1 VGLISW
7 LTLNAGV
14 FILALTLAV
23 LALIGVVVWLA
34 LRLRKAEA
42 RYFALV
48 DGTTGGNLESMLT
61 EHMVQVRDATG
72 RVVELDEL
80 ARRLER
86 GSRGHLQ
93 RVGFLRFNPFR
104 DAGGDQSFA
113 VAVTDQDGNGVV
125 ISSLHSRDVTRV
137 YGKPLAGWAS
147 PYPLTDEEEQAIKKA
162 RDQGSGTRDQE
173 SVTSNEAS
181 MASDGHSGG
190 LLVPSQPTNLQ
201 SGVNTCHSD
210 VTPGRRRI
218 RLKRSSARGLH
229 LKAGCAATAAC
240 GWTVRWK
247 AAALRRWAT
256 C

>member
-190 LLVPSQPTNLQ
+190 LLVPS
-201 SGVNTCHSD
+201 H
-210 VTPGRRRI
+210 
-218 RLKRSSARGLH
+218 
-229 LKAGCAATAAC
+229 
-240 GWTVRWK
+240 
-247 AAALRRWAT
+247 
-256 C
+256 

>member
-1 VGLISW
+1 MGLLSW

-23 LALIGVVVWLA
+23 LALIGVVIWLA
-34 LRLRKAEA
+34 LRLHKAEA

-48 DGTTGGNLESMLT
+48 DGTNGGNLESMLT
-61 EHMVQVRDATG
+61 DHMIQVRDATG

-86 GSRGHLQ
+86 ASRSHLQ

-125 ISSLHSRDVTRV
+125 MSSLHSRDVTRV

-147 PYPLTDEEEQAIKKA
+147 PYPLTAEEEQAIKKA
-162 RDQGSGTRDQE
+162 RGQEPGDRSQGTG
-173 SVTSNEAS
+173 TSNE
-181 MASDGHSGG
+181 
-190 LLVPSQPTNLQ
+190 
-201 SGVNTCHSD
+201 
-210 VTPGRRRI
+210 
-218 RLKRSSARGLH
+218 
-229 LKAGCAATAAC
+229 
-240 GWTVRWK
+240 
-247 AAALRRWAT
+247 
-256 C
+256 